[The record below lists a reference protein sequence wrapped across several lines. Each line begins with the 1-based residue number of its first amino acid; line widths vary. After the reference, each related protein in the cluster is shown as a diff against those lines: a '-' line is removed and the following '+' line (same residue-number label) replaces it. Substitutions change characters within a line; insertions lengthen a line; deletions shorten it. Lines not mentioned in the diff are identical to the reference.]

1 MTTTIPPSATTLAT
15 ATPTAARGNSVSD
28 LYGAAVKSL
37 TARSTGLQGIDA
49 QIRRDDARLSTL
61 GRLANVLDDVKS
73 VAGTLAASG
82 LTLAAQADGKA
93 LGARITAS
101 GAAAGTH
108 KVDVKQ
114 LAQAQQLATVTVP
127 SATTPIGS
135 GAATVIK
142 IETGGGAGGTAGTKT
157 IRIGAPDNT
166 PDGIAAALKAAGVE
180 AKVVKTDKGVALNL
194 SGQPGAA
201 NAMRIGVSGDPAL
214 QALLT
219 FQPPARG
226 AVTQT
231 AAAQDAVVN
240 VDGKTVSGTSNR
252 FTGAIAGVTLDLK
265 ATGSGTVTIA
275 GDDGAIA
282 RNVKAFADAV
292 NGLPAR
298 LAALKSGDA
307 GDRTLAQVQEQV
319 TRIVN
324 GADPA
329 ALAAI
334 GVTARNGKLTVD
346 DAKLNAA
353 IAAAP
358 DQVAK
363 LFAGGGAGLADKV
376 GTGIA
381 QQLATGGTIASQATA
396 VTKDRDTLADKKNQ
410 MTQAVNAQAGN
421 LVQQYTNAGANSL
434 FGLMNQGKA
443 MSAFDFLA

>member
-1 MTTTIPPSATTLAT
+1 MTLAT
-15 ATPTAARGNSVSD
+15 ATTTAARGNSVSD

-114 LAQAQQLATVTVP
+114 LAQGQQLATVTVP
-127 SATTPIGS
+127 SATTTIGS

-142 IETGGGAGGTAGTKT
+142 IETGNGGTGNTKT

-166 PDGIAAALKAAGVE
+166 PDGIAAALKAAGVD

-194 SGQPGAA
+194 TGQPGAA
-201 NAMRIGVSGDPAL
+201 NAMRIGVAGDPAL

-252 FTGAIAGVTLDLK
+252 FSGAIAGVTLDLK
-265 ATGSGTVTIA
+265 AVGSGTVTIA
-275 GDDGAIA
+275 GDNGAIA

-298 LAALKSGDA
+298 LASLKSGDAA

-319 TRIVN
+319 ARIVN

-329 ALAAI
+329 TLAAI

-363 LFAGGGAGLADKV
+363 LFAGGGTGLADKV

-381 QQLATGGTIASQATA
+381 QQLATGGNIASQASA
-396 VTKDRDTLADKKNQ
+396 VTKDRDALADKKSQ

-434 FGLMNQGKA
+434 FGLMNQGKT